1 MYSETFPH
9 QRYSMFLS
17 SPGRFKA
24 AHALEMG
31 LTVLL
36 NDAKC
41 AIVDN
46 INVEANNL
54 IRHSGHSA
62 ETRARLD
69 SLQEWEGLKVDQGQF
84 SVNRS

>member
-1 MYSETFPH
+1 
-9 QRYSMFLS
+9 MFLS
-17 SPGRFKA
+17 LLGRFKA

-46 INVEANNL
+46 VNAEANNL

-62 ETRARLD
+62 ETR
-69 SLQEWEGLKVDQGQF
+69 V
-84 SVNRS
+84 